1 MRLIC
6 WIVWEVIHLA
16 FNIFELSGKISA
28 DNKPANDAIDETTG
42 KAKESGSIFST
53 LGNGLKVVGAGMV
66 AVAGVAGAAAVGLS
80 KKVIGAYAEYEQLVG
95 GVDTL
100 FKEASSKVQGFAD
113 NAYKTAGMSA
123 NVYMETV
130 TGFSA
135 SLIQSLGGDTQKAA
149 DVGNQAVTDMSDN
162 ANKMGTDITNIQNA
176 YQGFAK
182 QNYTMLDN
190 LKLGYGGTKEEMQRL
205 LVDAEKISG
214 VKYDISSFADVTEAI
229 HVMQTQMGITGTTAA
244 EAADTI
250 SGSIDSTK
258 SALTNLWA
266 GLGNPKADVQ
276 KLVNDVTNSL
286 GNVVKNITPVLNNI
300 VTALPT
306 LINGVVSAIG
316 GMLPNLLQAV
326 TSLFTQVLQTILTIL
341 PSLIPVFVNA
351 LMTIV
356 QAIISNLPL
365 LISAAVQ
372 LVTTLV
378 QGIATALPT
387 LIPAA
392 VQAVVTIV
400 QGLIDNLPLLLDAG
414 LQLLTG
420 LLDGLI
426 TAIPILIAAL
436 PQIITSLVTFFVTSI
451 PIIINAGIQL
461 LTALVTALPQIIAA
475 IVAVLPQIINGIITA
490 LIAALPQLINAGIQL
505 FLALITALPQII
517 SAIAGAMPQ
526 IINGITSALIG
537 NIDQIINAGVALLV
551 ALVQNLP
558 QIMTSI
564 GAAIPQIISSIVT
577 ALGNGVGEM
586 ARAGLKLITGVKDSF
601 TNIDWASVGSNIISG
616 VAGGITGAA
625 TELLD
630 AAGNA
635 AGNALDWMKKKL
647 GIHSPSRVFRD
658 EVGKFIPAGIA
669 VGIEQEAYTMQDAL
683 DTAANGLTFDTVN
696 LGANIIDPAQVSMQG
711 STQQM
716 NFGSNS
722 GTNDESL
729 SLLRLM
735 IAKIEEILNTK
746 FNIYLD
752 KTLISKEIEKS
763 LVRGV

>member
-1 MRLIC
+1 M
-6 WIVWEVIHLA
+6 A

-123 NVYMETV
+123 NEYMETV
-130 TGFSA
+130 TSFSA

-326 TSLFTQVLQTILTIL
+326 TSLFTQVLQTILTLL

-436 PQIITSLVTFFVTSI
+436 PQIITILVTFFVTSI

-683 DTAANGLTFDTVN
+683 DTAANGLTFDTGN

>member
-1 MRLIC
+1 M
-6 WIVWEVIHLA
+6 A

-53 LGNGLKVVGAGMV
+53 LGNGLKVVGASMV

-100 FKEASSKVQGFAD
+100 FKEASGKVQGFAD

-123 NVYMETV
+123 NTYMETV

-135 SLIQSLGGDTQKAA
+135 SLLQSLKGDTNKAA
-149 DVGNQAVTDMSDN
+149 DVANQAVTDMSDN
-162 ANKMGTDITNIQNA
+162 ANKMGSDITNIQNA

-190 LKLGYGGTKEEMQRL
+190 LKLGYGGTKEEMERL
-205 LVDAEKISG
+205 LKDAQKISG
-214 VKYDISSFADVTEAI
+214 VKYDISSFADITEAI
-229 HVMQTQMGITGTTAA
+229 HVMQTEMGITGTTAA

-258 SALTNLWA
+258 AALTNLWA

-276 KLVNDVTNSL
+276 KLVNDVTNSF

-326 TSLFTQVLQTILTIL
+326 TSLFTQVLQTILTLL

-356 QAIISNLPL
+356 RTIIDNLPL

-378 QGIATALPT
+378 QGIASALPS

-392 VQAVVTIV
+392 VQAIVTIV

-420 LLDGLI
+420 LLNGLI
-426 TAIPILIAAL
+426 TAIPVLLAAL

-461 LTALVTALPQIIAA
+461 LTALVTALPQIISA

-526 IINGITSALIG
+526 IINGITGALIG
-537 NIDQIINAGVALLV
+537 NIDQIINAGVTLLV

-601 TNIDWASVGSNIISG
+601 TDIDWLSVGGDIIRGVASGISG
-616 VAGGITGAA
+616 AAGA
-625 TELLD
+625 LLD
-630 AAGNA
+630 AAADA

-658 EVGKFIPAGIA
+658 EVGKWIPAGIA
-669 VGIEQEAYTMQDAL
+669 VGIEAEGDTIQDAL
-683 DTAANGLTFDTVN
+683 DLVSNGLSFDTGD

-711 STQQM
+711 TNQQM
-716 NFGSNS
+716 NLGTNS
-722 GTNDESL
+722 VNNDESI

-735 IAKIEEILNTK
+735 IVKIDEILKTK

-752 KTLISKEIEKS
+752 KTLISKEIEKL

>member
-1 MRLIC
+1 M
-6 WIVWEVIHLA
+6 A

-123 NVYMETV
+123 NEYMETV

-326 TSLFTQVLQTILTIL
+326 TSLFTQVLQTILTLL

-420 LLDGLI
+420 LVNGLI
-426 TAIPILIAAL
+426 TGIPVLIAAL

-526 IINGITSALIG
+526 IINAITSALIG
-537 NIDQIINAGVALLV
+537 NIGQIINAGVTLLI
-551 ALVQNLP
+551 AIVQNLP
-558 QIMTSI
+558 QIMTVVA
-564 GAAIPQIISSIVT
+564 AAIPQIISALVG
-577 ALGNGVGEM
+577 ALGNGVSEM
-586 ARAGLKLITGVKDSF
+586 ASAGLKLITGVKDSF

-625 TELLD
+625 GQLLD

-635 AGNALDWMKKKL
+635 AGDALDLMKKKL

-683 DTAANGLTFDTVN
+683 DTAANGLTFDTGN

>member
-1 MRLIC
+1 M
-6 WIVWEVIHLA
+6 A

-123 NVYMETV
+123 NEYMETV

-326 TSLFTQVLQTILTIL
+326 TSLFTQVLQTILTLL

-420 LLDGLI
+420 LVNGLI
-426 TAIPILIAAL
+426 TGIPVLIAAL

-526 IINGITSALIG
+526 IINAITSALIG
-537 NIDQIINAGVALLV
+537 NIGQIINAGVTLLI
-551 ALVQNLP
+551 AIVQNLP
-558 QIMTSI
+558 QIMTVVA
-564 GAAIPQIISSIVT
+564 AAIPQIISALVG
-577 ALGNGVGEM
+577 ALGNGVSEM
-586 ARAGLKLITGVKDSF
+586 ASAGLKLITGVKDSF

-625 TELLD
+625 GQLLD

-635 AGNALDWMKKKL
+635 AGDALDLMKKKL

-683 DTAANGLTFDTVN
+683 DTAATGLTFDTGN

-711 STQQM
+711 TNQQM

>member
-1 MRLIC
+1 M
-6 WIVWEVIHLA
+6 A

-113 NAYKTAGMSA
+113 NAYKTAGMSE
-123 NVYMETV
+123 NEYMETV

-326 TSLFTQVLQTILTIL
+326 TSLFTQVLQTILTLL

-683 DTAANGLTFDTVN
+683 DTAATGLTFDTGN

-711 STQQM
+711 TNQQM
-716 NFGSNS
+716 NFGANS
-722 GTNDESL
+722 VNNDESL

-735 IAKIEEILNTK
+735 ISKIEEILNTK

>member
-123 NVYMETV
+123 NEYMETV

-229 HVMQTQMGITGTTAA
+229 HVMQTHMGITGTTAA

-258 SALTNLWA
+258 AALTNLWA

-286 GNVVKNITPVLNNI
+286 GHVVKNITPVLNNI

-326 TSLFTQVLQTILTIL
+326 TSLFTQVLQTILTLL

-420 LLDGLI
+420 LVNGLI
-426 TAIPILIAAL
+426 TGIPVLIAAL

-526 IINGITSALIG
+526 IINGITGALIG
-537 NIDQIINAGVALLV
+537 NIDQIINAGVTLLV

-558 QIMTSI
+558 QIMTAVA
-564 GAAIPQIISSIVT
+564 AAIPQIISALVG
-577 ALGNGVGEM
+577 ALGNGVSEM
-586 ARAGLKLITGVKDSF
+586 ASAGLKLITGVKDSF

-625 TELLD
+625 GQLLD

-635 AGNALDWMKKKL
+635 AGDALDWMKKKL

-683 DTAANGLTFDTVN
+683 DTAATGLTFDTGN

-711 STQQM
+711 TNQQM
-716 NFGSNS
+716 NFGANS
-722 GTNDESL
+722 VNNDESL

-735 IAKIEEILNTK
+735 ISKIEEILNTK

>member
-1 MRLIC
+1 M
-6 WIVWEVIHLA
+6 A

-123 NVYMETV
+123 NEYMETV

-326 TSLFTQVLQTILTIL
+326 TSLFTQVLQTILTLL

-420 LLDGLI
+420 LVNGLI
-426 TAIPILIAAL
+426 TGIPVLIAAL

-526 IINGITSALIG
+526 IINAITSALIG
-537 NIDQIINAGVALLV
+537 NIGQIINAGVTLLI
-551 ALVQNLP
+551 AIVQNLP
-558 QIMTSI
+558 QIMTVVA
-564 GAAIPQIISSIVT
+564 AAIPQIISALVG
-577 ALGNGVGEM
+577 ALGNGVSEM
-586 ARAGLKLITGVKDSF
+586 ASAGLKLITGVKDSF

-625 TELLD
+625 GQLLD

-635 AGNALDWMKKKL
+635 AGDALDWMKKKL

-683 DTAANGLTFDTVN
+683 DTAATGLTFDTGN

>member
-1 MRLIC
+1 
-6 WIVWEVIHLA
+6 VIHLA

>member
-123 NVYMETV
+123 NEYMETV

-326 TSLFTQVLQTILTIL
+326 TSLFTQVLQTILTLL

-577 ALGNGVGEM
+577 TLGNGVGEM

-683 DTAANGLTFDTVN
+683 DTAANGLTFDTGN

>member
-1 MRLIC
+1 M
-6 WIVWEVIHLA
+6 A

-123 NVYMETV
+123 NEYMETV

-258 SALTNLWA
+258 AALTNLWA

-286 GNVVKNITPVLNNI
+286 GHVVKNITPVLNNI

-326 TSLFTQVLQTILTIL
+326 TSLFTQVLQTILTLL

-420 LLDGLI
+420 LVNGLI
-426 TAIPILIAAL
+426 TGIPVLIAAL

-526 IINGITSALIG
+526 IINGITGALIG
-537 NIDQIINAGVALLV
+537 NIDQIINAGVTLLV

-558 QIMTSI
+558 QIMTAVA
-564 GAAIPQIISSIVT
+564 AAIPQIISALVG
-577 ALGNGVGEM
+577 ALGNGVSEM
-586 ARAGLKLITGVKDSF
+586 ASAGLKLITGVKDSF

-635 AGNALDWMKKKL
+635 AGDALDWMKKKL

-683 DTAANGLTFDTVN
+683 DTAATGLTFDTGN

-711 STQQM
+711 TNQQM
-716 NFGSNS
+716 NFGANS
-722 GTNDESL
+722 VNNDESL

-735 IAKIEEILNTK
+735 ISKIEEILNTK

>member
-1 MRLIC
+1 M
-6 WIVWEVIHLA
+6 A

-123 NVYMETV
+123 NEYMETV

-205 LVDAEKISG
+205 LVDAEKVSG

-326 TSLFTQVLQTILTIL
+326 TSLFTQVLQTILTLL

-683 DTAANGLTFDTVN
+683 DTAANGLTFDTGN

>member
-1 MRLIC
+1 M
-6 WIVWEVIHLA
+6 A

-123 NVYMETV
+123 NEYMETV

-326 TSLFTQVLQTILTIL
+326 TSLFTQVLQTILTLL

-392 VQAVVTIV
+392 VQAVVIIV

>member
-1 MRLIC
+1 M
-6 WIVWEVIHLA
+6 A

-123 NVYMETV
+123 NEYMETV

-326 TSLFTQVLQTILTIL
+326 TSLFTQVLQTILTLL

>member
-1 MRLIC
+1 M
-6 WIVWEVIHLA
+6 A

-53 LGNGLKVVGAGMV
+53 LGNGLKIVGAGMV

-123 NVYMETV
+123 NEYMETV

-326 TSLFTQVLQTILTIL
+326 TSLFTQVLQTILTLL

-683 DTAANGLTFDTVN
+683 DTAANGLTFDTGN

>member
-1 MRLIC
+1 M
-6 WIVWEVIHLA
+6 A

-123 NVYMETV
+123 NEYMETV

-286 GNVVKNITPVLNNI
+286 GNVIKNITPVLNNI

-326 TSLFTQVLQTILTIL
+326 TSLFTQVLQTILTLL

-601 TNIDWASVGSNIISG
+601 TDIDWASVGSNIISG

-683 DTAANGLTFDTVN
+683 DTAANGLTFDTGN